1 MDLKATPIAMLA
13 IARWNGVMRPLSLGL
28 SYQILL
34 LPAPLFLLL
43 GLYDNFRCLWCAK
56 KKKLFSHVIPSA
68 VKGFLMI
75 ARCFILKPRTTHAI
89 VIASPSPKRMLYVTG
104 SG

>member
-1 MDLKATPIAMLA
+1 MDLKATPIAMFA
-13 IARWNGVMRPLSLGL
+13 IARWNGVRPLILGL

-43 GLYDNFRCLWCAK
+43 GLYDNFGFLCCVK
-56 KKKLFSHVIPSA
+56 QMKLFSHVIPSA

-75 ARCFILKPRTTHAI
+75 ARCFILKPRTTDAI